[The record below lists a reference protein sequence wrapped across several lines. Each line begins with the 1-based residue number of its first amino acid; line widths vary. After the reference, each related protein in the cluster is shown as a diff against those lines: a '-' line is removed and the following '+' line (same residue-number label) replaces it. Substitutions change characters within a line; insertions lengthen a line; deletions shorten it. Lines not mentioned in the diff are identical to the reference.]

1 MAKKKGGTS
10 SETTGADTATK
21 SGAASLLIDRSTAG
35 NPTTIEIVRKDK
47 LEYALSRLTPAQ
59 RNWLTVSEFTAEPGR
74 IGLVPDDDGKLAV
87 VLFGANDKIADGGGP
102 LQLGIAPGSVP
113 PGDYALAHG
122 ADAGDPALA
131 WALGSYRFERYRG
144 TKAKPGPRLVVMDG
158 KARSRAIAI
167 ADSVW
172 LARDL
177 INTPAADMGPE
188 ELEGAA
194 RGVASE
200 HGATLRAI
208 VGDDLLSQNFPMI
221 HAVGRASTRAPR
233 LVDFS
238 WGRPEAIKVTLVGKG
253 ICFDTGGL
261 DIKTADGMA
270 AMKKDMGGAA
280 TVLALARMIMTA
292 DLDVRLRVL
301 LPIAENS
308 ISGNAFR
315 PGDVLTARNGKTVE
329 IGNTDA
335 EGRLVLAD
343 AMALACEERP
353 DILATYATLTGAARV
368 ALGPELPAMFTDD
381 DALAADVQK
390 AGLDVDDPV
399 WRMPLWMPYDK
410 LLRSSIADMNHISGG
425 PMAGSVTAALFLK
438 RFAEGAHRF
447 LHFDIYASNPKPKP
461 GKPEGAEPQGARA
474 LFEVLERQNRKSP

>member
-1 MAKKKGGTS
+1 MARKKGGTLG
-10 SETTGADTATK
+10 EAAGANDATK
-21 SGAASLLIDRSTAG
+21 SGAASLLIERPSTG
-35 NPTTIEIVRKDK
+35 NPTAIEIVRKEK
-47 LEYALSRLTPAQ
+47 LEHALSRLTPAQ

-74 IGLVPDDDGKLAV
+74 IGLVPDDTGKLAA
-87 VLFGANDKIADGGGP
+87 VLLGANDKIADGGGP
-102 LQLGIAPGSVP
+102 LQLGTAPGSVP
-113 PGDYALAHG
+113 PGDYVLATG
-122 ADAGDPALA
+122 AEAGDAALA

-144 TKAKPGPRLVVMDG
+144 TKAKPGPRLVVADG
-158 KARSRAIAI
+158 EARSRAIAI

-200 HGATLRAI
+200 HGATFRAI

-238 WGRPEAIKVTLVGKG
+238 WGRQGATKVTLVGKG

-280 TVLALARMIMTA
+280 TVLALARMIMSA
-292 DLDVRLRVL
+292 GLDVRLRVL

-343 AMALACEERP
+343 AMALACEDRP
-353 DILATYATLTGAARV
+353 EILATYATLTGAARV

-381 DALAADVQK
+381 DELAADVQK

-438 RFAEGAHRF
+438 RFAEGAGRF
-447 LHFDIYASNPKPKP
+447 LHFDIFASNPKPKP

-474 LFEVLERQNRKSP
+474 LFEVLERRHRKSP